1 MSGSSQPIACVLLI
15 CGLVVHGDV
24 AGIDGSRRNLSD
36 WLDWMG
42 FIDAGF
48 QSRLDRYI
56 GYYEPSATSH
66 VALDKDTAF
75 QDETRNVARAVA
87 KAVAEL
93 RADRSSYTLY
103 DVYYVK
109 LITRKRFGWC
119 DFRHRMLVRAT

>member
-1 MSGSSQPIACVLLI
+1 
-15 CGLVVHGDV
+15 
-24 AGIDGSRRNLSD
+24 
-36 WLDWMG
+36 MG

-48 QSRLDRYI
+48 QSRLDRYT

-75 QDETRNVARAVA
+75 QDETRNVARVVA

-109 LITRKRFGWC
+109 LNTRKRFGWC